1 MWVNTNVPEPIIRE
15 LEALIRKAQ
24 MSLEKSAGKKPEQP
38 IKLGVRKGRVIGS
51 LHRRDMY
58 GDGDDDDTTSKS
70 PQHG

>member
-1 MWVNTNVPEPIIRE
+1 MWIKTDLSEPVIRE

-24 MSLEKSAGKKPEQP
+24 MSLEKPEEKKPERP
-38 IKLGVRKGRVIGS
+38 VKLGVRKGRVIGS

-58 GDGDDDDTTSKS
+58 GDGDDGTASQS

>member
-1 MWVNTNVPEPIIRE
+1 MWIKTDLPEPVIRE

-24 MSLEKSAGKKPEQP
+24 MSLEKSEEKKLERP
-38 IKLGVRKGRVIGS
+38 IKLGVRKGRVTGS

-58 GDGDDDDTTSKS
+58 GDGDDDTASQS